1 MKGFKLF
8 SMICLAC
15 CFFITLEANGAP
27 KAKTIQL
34 TPTNPTTVL
43 LVKQNLQNNKYQ
55 KIGVIK
61 VANRNFVGI
70 KRQEADINELLQAH
84 AANLGGNAV
93 MDIRHTPKNVYG
105 TVVKLT
111 G

>member
-1 MKGFKLF
+1 MKTLKLF
-8 SMICLAC
+8 AMICLAC

-27 KAKTIQL
+27 QVKTKQL
-34 TPTNPTTVL
+34 TPTNPTSVL
-43 LVKQNLQNNKYQ
+43 LVKQNSQNNKYQ

-61 VANRNFVGI
+61 VANHNFVGI
-70 KRQEADINELLQAH
+70 KRQEADIDELLQAH

-93 MDIRHTPKNVYG
+93 VDIHSTPKDVYG
-105 TVVKLT
+105 TVVKLL